1 MNAVFMKYTHKS
13 IIQSILFDIGIWH
26 LPCINTLS
34 LLITNP
40 HSQNLQTITHLIRL
54 RPRLTI
60 TKMTQSRINYSTTL
74 KLNQRFET
82 HDEFLSVFN
91 IERKKNLE
99 VWTIVD
105 SKKLLRGT
113 E

>member
-34 LLITNP
+34 LLIANP
-40 HSQNLQTITHLIRL
+40 HLQNLQTITHLIRL

-60 TKMTQSRINYSTTL
+60 TKMTQSRITFSTTL

-82 HDEFLSVFN
+82 VFN

-113 E
+113 K